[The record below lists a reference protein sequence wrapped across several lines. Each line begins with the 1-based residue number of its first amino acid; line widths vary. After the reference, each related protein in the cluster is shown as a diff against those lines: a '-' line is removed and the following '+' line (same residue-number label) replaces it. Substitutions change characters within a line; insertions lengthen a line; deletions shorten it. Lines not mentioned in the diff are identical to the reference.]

1 MKFNELL
8 NESSLSRLYRKYK
21 DFDSGTISACRY
33 AYNKEENRK
42 RTSMLK
48 TDLIKLGYSVTAVK
62 GVYKENYKQPDE
74 HEVHENSFIV
84 FDHKNTKDLENN
96 LIMLG
101 AKYEQDSITF
111 ASVTDGKY
119 YLIGTNE
126 TGYPGMNKRVVL
138 GKPMFG
144 KDGEFHSKI
153 NGRPFVFESMI
164 AGIANYDCTLTTYNI
179 STIHALKKLPDFILR
194 D

>member
-1 MKFNELL
+1 MKFNKIL
-8 NESSLSRLYRKYK
+8 NESGLSRLYRKYK
-21 DFDSGTISACRY
+21 DYDSGTISACRY
-33 AYNKEENRK
+33 GYNKKENK
-42 RTSMLK
+42 ERTYRLK

-62 GVYKENYKQPDE
+62 GVYKENYGKSDE
-74 HEVHENSFIV
+74 HEVHEDSFIV
-84 FDHKNTKDLENN
+84 FDHRNTKDLEKN

-101 AKYEQDSITF
+101 NKYDQDSITY
-111 ASVTDGKY
+111 ANVDDGKY

-126 TGYPGMNKRVVL
+126 TGYPGKNKRVVL

-144 KDGEFHSKI
+144 EDGEFHSKI
-153 NGRPFVFESMI
+153 NGRPFVFEYVLD
-164 AGIANYDCTLTTYNI
+164 GVTNYDCTLTTYNI